1 MVTPL
6 FERKAELF
14 RTLGHP
20 GRIRILE
27 VLVQGE
33 QSVSQLQPQVGL
45 ESSHLS
51 QQLAVLRRAGLVV
64 PRRDGTSVRYSLT
77 SPMVAEL
84 MAAARRLLTE
94 VLAGDA
100 DMLAELRAEIPAK
113 TSRRR

>member
-1 MVTPL
+1 MTSRPV

-27 VLVQGE
+27 VLSAGE
-33 QSVSQLQPQVGL
+33 QSVSGLQPQIGL

-64 PRRDGTSVRYSLT
+64 SRRDGSTVWYSLT
-77 SPMVAEL
+77 SPVVAEL
-84 MAAARRLLTE
+84 LAAARRLLTE

-100 DMLAELRAEIPAK
+100 EALAELRGTAG
-113 TSRRR
+113 R

>member
-1 MVTPL
+1 VPGRPV

-27 VLVQGE
+27 LLAEGE

-51 QQLAVLRRAGLVV
+51 QQLAVLRRAGLVA
-64 PRRDGTSVRYSLT
+64 PRREGSAVFYSLT
-77 SPMVAEL
+77 SPVVADL

-94 VLAGDA
+94 VLAGHADA
-100 DMLAELRAEIPAK
+100 LAELRDHQE
-113 TSRRR
+113 R

>member
-1 MVTPL
+1 MPSRPV

-27 VLVQGE
+27 LLSEGE

-51 QQLAVLRRAGLVV
+51 QQLAVLRRAGLVLA
-64 PRRDGTSVRYSLT
+64 RRDGSAVFYSLT
-77 SPMVAEL
+77 SPVVADL

-100 DMLAELRAEIPAK
+100 DALAELRAHGRP
-113 TSRRR
+113 